1 MTIHNAKPI
10 LKVEHATKS
19 FGGLVANEDISFEA
33 REGEII
39 GVVGPNGAGKTTLF
53 NSLSGAHRLTSG
65 RIYFRDQDITRLSAH
80 DI

>member
-1 MTIHNAKPI
+1 MTSHNAKPI

-39 GVVGPNGAGKTTLF
+39 GVVGPTAPARRRCSTP
-53 NSLSGAHRLTSG
+53 SPG
-65 RIYFRDQDITRLSAH
+65 RTA
-80 DI
+80 